1 MEREN
6 RDDTAGG
13 GESETQPVISS
24 VRDDKEDELEG
35 SAAKTKSDSVNE
47 PGEAEHPEQN
57 DTTTGGESEIKSLP
71 STTKE
76 RVLPEL
82 TLVLIGDTNS
92 IEVGSKNIL
101 LDHDEQTQQFSFSL
115 YDLCGRHIS
124 VINMLGQQNT
134 DKFPLNQGVHAFL
147 LLLPNGLQNSH
158 YSSGVQ
164 WLEKTFGKE
173 SLAYLMTVVTH
184 GSDEECDRALT
195 DLKANSSFV
204 EKRYHT
210 CTKSMRDEKEIIA
223 LLRKVDVMVSEN
235 DPHCYNGLTCGE
247 NKEHEEETPDSSV
260 FHQNQTGLQSGFV
273 TLPRL
278 SRLDRQCQDGDAQKG
293 SLPDGGGSIALK
305 HSDSLTSFTVDLGPS
320 LMTEVLSLIDN
331 PSCLQMSNHS
341 QAAGEED
348 ERGDEE
354 DEDDSSL
361 SETPVQSPGVTSP
374 SPSFSRS
381 MNNRGR
387 SCSSNWT
394 EQEEDRRSLRTPDA
408 SAGSPQRA
416 EPVMEA
422 ERFQRAADVL
432 SRHYGGES
440 FTKGTR
446 VNNNT
451 PSPAVSYSRKTS
463 YAFSEEEEEIKV

>member
-1 MEREN
+1 MSL
-6 RDDTAGG
+6 GKLPG
-13 GESETQPVISS
+13 IKGLVS
-24 VRDDKEDELEG
+24 G
-35 SAAKTKSDSVNE
+35 SQGKRRFKSDLSVDMISPPLGDFRHTMHVGRGGDVFGDTSFLSNYGGIRE
-47 PGEAEHPEQN
+47 PGSP
-57 DTTTGGESEIKSLP
+57 DS
-71 STTKE
+71 
-76 RVLPEL
+76 
-82 TLVLIGDTNS
+82 
-92 IEVGSKNIL
+92 
-101 LDHDEQTQQFSFSL
+101 
-115 YDLCGRHIS
+115 
-124 VINMLGQQNT
+124 
-134 DKFPLNQGVHAFL
+134 
-147 LLLPNGLQNSH
+147 
-158 YSSGVQ
+158 
-164 WLEKTFGKE
+164 
-173 SLAYLMTVVTH
+173 
-184 GSDEECDRALT
+184 
-195 DLKANSSFV
+195 ANSSKTTGFFTRTFRHV
-204 EKRYHT
+204 RKNSGPWPRGDSRDLSSPPPDISPIIKNAISLPQLNIDSPNGCLQRVLFPSSISST
-210 CTKSMRDEKEIIA
+210 DDSLCT
-223 LLRKVDVMVSEN
+223 
-235 DPHCYNGLTCGE
+235 Y
-247 NKEHEEETPDSSV
+247 
-260 FHQNQTGLQSGFV
+260 GLQSGFV

-293 SLPDGGGSIALK
+293 SLPDGSGSIALK
-305 HSDSLTSFTVDLGPS
+305 RSDSLTSFTVDLGPS

-354 DEDDSSL
+354 DKDDSSL

-451 PSPAVSYSRKTS
+451 PSPAVSRSRKTS